1 MRSEIVL
8 AIVLAIENRV
18 VFDQNQRDP
27 FEYDREY
34 DREYDEPSTKSSSRP
49 FWMVSSLKCVVNL

>member
-18 VFDQNQRDP
+18 FFDQNQRNP

-34 DREYDEPSTKSSSRP
+34 DCEYD
-49 FWMVSSLKCVVNL
+49 